1 MKINWKAKLTSRKF
15 WAALM
20 AVLMSL
26 FAIFGVD
33 NLSAEKVETLG
44 WAIAALIAYILGEGF
59 VDAKNTGTKGD
70 E

>member
-15 WAALM
+15 WAALI

-26 FAIFGVD
+26 LGIFGVSEMD
-33 NLSAEKVETLG
+33 QAQVESLTWG
-44 WAIAALIAYILGEGF
+44 IGALIAYIIGEGL
-59 VDAKNTGTKGD
+59 VDATGNKKG